1 METSTLIG
9 STGVTFLLLAFFLNL
24 IGFLHQQKAPYLLL
38 NILGA
43 GLAAYASWMIKFMPF
58 VILELTWL
66 VVSMVALVKLK
77 SSRFQV
83 PGSKL

>member
-9 STGVTFLLLAFFLNL
+9 STGVTLLLLAFFLNL
-24 IGFLHQQKAPYLLL
+24 FGFLSQQKAPYMLL

-58 VILELTWL
+58 VVLECTWL
-66 VVSMVALVKLK
+66 LVSVAGLFRLQK
-77 SSRFQV
+77 S
-83 PGSKL
+83 